1 MLLFLRPCVFHWFK
15 VDLVPK
21 EVAAGWLAVLRRSFP
36 TVAFKASTQQSVG
49 RTSSQL
55 LANAETADVAALS
68 RSTAVGVDALMHLLK
83 NYGRAELGGSGS
95 KAKAHI
101 SVGVVGYPNVG
112 KSSLVNSLKGQC

>member
-1 MLLFLRPCVFHWFK
+1 
-15 VDLVPK
+15 
-21 EVAAGWLAVLRRSFP
+21 
-36 TVAFKASTQQSVG
+36 
-49 RTSSQL
+49 
-55 LANAETADVAALS
+55 
-68 RSTAVGVDALMHLLK
+68 MHLLK

>member
-1 MLLFLRPCVFHWFK
+1 M
-15 VDLVPK
+15 PK

-36 TVAFKASTQQSVG
+36 TVAFKASTQQAVG
-49 RTSSQL
+49 RTPSHL
-55 LANAETADVAALS
+55 LRNAETADAAALN

-83 NYGRAELGGSGS
+83 NYGRAELGGSGSGS

-112 KSSLVNSLKGQC
+112 KSSLVNSLKGA